1 MKSVA
6 LPSGE
11 SVPAIGLGTWR
22 MGESRA
28 RRVAEVAAV
37 RAALDI
43 GYRLIDTAEMYGDGG
58 AEEVIGEALAGHP
71 VGREQIFLVSKVYPH
86 NASHSGVLAACARSR
101 RRLRVERIDLYLLH
115 WPGSVPIGETVAAF
129 ETLKARGEIGEWG
142 VSNFDVAELE
152 ELAGVAD
159 GGQCA
164 ANQVYYSASHRG
176 VEFALLPWQR
186 ARGIPTMAYSPI
198 DQGALDGHRALTQ
211 IAGRHRA
218 TAAQVALAWLL
229 RHPDVIVIPKAV
241 APRHLADNFACTS
254 LTLTGEDL
262 AEIDKVFPPPR
273 RKSPLAML

>member
-1 MKSVA
+1 MKTVA

-11 SVPAIGLGTWR
+11 SIPAIGLGTWR

-28 RRVAEVAAV
+28 RRAAEVAAV

-71 VGREQIFLVSKVYPH
+71 VGREQVFLVSKVYPH
-86 NASHSGVLAACARSR
+86 NASRSGVLTACARSR

-115 WPGSVPIGETVAAF
+115 WPGSVPIGETVDAF
-129 ETLKARGEIGEWG
+129 ETLKARGEIREWG

-152 ELAGVAD
+152 ELAGAAD
-159 GGQCA
+159 GGRCA

-186 ARGIPTMAYSPI
+186 ARRIPTMAYSPI
-198 DQGALDGHRALTQ
+198 DQGALDGHRALTR

-241 APRHLADNFACTS
+241 DPRHLADNFAAAS
-254 LTLTGEDL
+254 LTLTDEDL
-262 AEIDKVFPPPR
+262 AEIDRAFPPPK
-273 RKSPLAML
+273 RKGPLAML

>member
-1 MKSVA
+1 MKTVA

-11 SVPAIGLGTWR
+11 SVPALGLGTWR

-28 RRVAEVAAV
+28 RRAAEVAAV

-71 VGREQIFLVSKVYPH
+71 VGREQLFLVSKVYPH
-86 NASHSGVLAACARSR
+86 NASRSDVLAACARSR

-115 WPGSVPIGETVAAF
+115 WPGSVPIGETVDAF
-129 ETLKARGEIGEWG
+129 ETLKARGEIREWG

-152 ELAGVAD
+152 ELAAVAD
-159 GGQCA
+159 GGRCA
-164 ANQVYYSASHRG
+164 ANQIYYSASHRG

-186 ARGIPTMAYSPI
+186 ARRIPTMAYSPI
-198 DQGALDGHRALTQ
+198 DQGALDGHRALSRV
-211 IAGRHRA
+211 AERHRA

-241 APRHLADNFACTS
+241 DPRHLADNFAAAS
-254 LTLTGEDL
+254 LTLTDEDL
-262 AEIDKVFPPPR
+262 AEIDRAFPPPR